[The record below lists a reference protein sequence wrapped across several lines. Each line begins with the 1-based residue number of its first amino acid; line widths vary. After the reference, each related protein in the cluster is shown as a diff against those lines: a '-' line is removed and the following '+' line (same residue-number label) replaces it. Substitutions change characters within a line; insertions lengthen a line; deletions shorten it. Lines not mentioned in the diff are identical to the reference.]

1 LVAWWVF
8 ARSPTATWRGQR
20 IILLIAGF
28 SFIGVF
34 SISHVRAINSSLIA
48 KRRLTSLRS
57 AVFGEFGL
65 IKSLLFFEKFDSV
78 LSPVDDGFKRALPQ
92 IVKERQHPVGSPI
105 VELVDPTQE
114 FSGKPLPQSVDAD
127 AVLGRE
133 TFHWFSGRVP
143 LT

>member
-1 LVAWWVF
+1 LVARWVF
-8 ARSPTATWRGQR
+8 AGSTAAARRWQSLV
-20 IILLIAGF
+20 LLFSGFGFLGAGA
-28 SFIGVF
+28 
-34 SISHVRAINSSLIA
+34 ISRVRAINSSLIA

-57 AVFGEFGL
+57 AVFCEFGL

-78 LSPVDDGFKRALPQ
+78 LSPINDSLERALPQ

-114 FSGKPLPQSVDAD
+114 FSGKPLPRSVDAD

-133 TFHWFSGRVP
+133 AFHWLSGRVP
-143 LT
+143 PN